1 MGYSSLRLPRGLGQP
16 IRRLAEAGQIH
27 QAAVRH
33 HRARFTMRIQRQPL
47 VNRLRHCCVWN
58 RLVRCQ
64 LRRLIS
70 PPPSQKHVFS
80 PDTVKT

>member
-1 MGYSSLRLPRGLGQP
+1 MGYSSLRLRRVLGQP

-47 VNRLRHCCVWN
+47 GM
-58 RLVRCQ
+58 Q
-64 LRRLIS
+64 LYLSRRNYC
-70 PPPSQKHVFS
+70 
-80 PDTVKT
+80 